1 MADVQ
6 LFDLRNRGHR
16 RDVRQ
21 GEPMPGV
28 HRKTE
33 LGAELRRAHQR
44 RERRAVGAAVTVTSS
59 VQLHCV
65 SAEVVRGANCFEIR
79 IHEKTYPDAGLMQ
92 APDCAPD
99 PRPAAENVETAF
111 GGDLLTPLGNERD
124 LRRTEAQSDGDHFL
138 HARGFEI
145 EKSAGPRCER
155 LYVGVLHVTAVFA
168 EMRGDAVGASRLT
181 DRRRLDRTRLI
192 PTARLPQ
199 CRDMVDVDAE
209 ALVTCSHLSRPLGSL
224 FIVEKRVKKL
234 LLALLVLSACSRA
247 TTTTTTDAGGVRT
260 TTNNSQLVGGS
271 TPKMAVE
278 QFLAAVRA
286 QDLQAMSVVF
296 GTSHGASRDNM
307 DREQLDK
314 RLIILQCYFYHDKFR
329 ILGDNPGE
337 GDHRVFNV
345 ELTRGRLTRTPRF
358 YAIEGPNGRW
368 FVDNMEIAAVRE
380 FCRESGTLNQK
391 H

>member
-16 RDVRQ
+16 RDIRQ

-33 LGAELRRAHQR
+33 LGAELRRADKGSQR
-44 RERRAVGAAVTVTSS
+44 RAAGAAVTVTSG
-59 VQLHCV
+59 VQLHRV
-65 SAEVVRGANCFEIR
+65 SAEVVRCANYLEIR
-79 IHEKTYPDAGLMQ
+79 IDEKTYPDAGLTQ
-92 APDCAPD
+92 APDRAPD

-138 HARGFEI
+138 HARRFEI

-155 LYVGVLHVTAVFA
+155 LYVSVLHVTAVFA
-168 EMRGDAVGASRLT
+168 EMRGDTVGASRLT
-181 DRRRLDRTRLI
+181 DSRRLDRTRLI

-209 ALVTCSHLSRPLGSL
+209 ALVSCSHLSRPLGSL
-224 FIVEKRVKKL
+224 YIVEKRVKKL

-247 TTTTTTDAGGVRT
+247 TTTTTTDAGG
-260 TTNNSQLVGGS
+260 S
-271 TPKMAVE
+271 TPRMAVE

-286 QDLQAMSVVF
+286 QDLQAMSAVF
-296 GTSHGASRDNM
+296 GTSHGPSRDNM

-329 ILGDNPGE
+329 ILGENPGE
-337 GDHRVFNV
+337 GGHRVFNV

-358 YAIEGPNGRW
+358 YTIEGPNGRW

-391 H
+391 R